1 MNRDQFEQMVLDDL
15 REIRKNVSI
24 LAAGQAGLRVK
35 VGMIAA
41 AAGTVASFI
50 FSALKGSA

>member
-24 LAAGQAGLRVK
+24 LTAGQAGLRVK

>member
-24 LAAGQAGLRVK
+24 LTAGQAGLRVK

-41 AAGTVASFI
+41 AAGTVASLVVA
-50 FSALKGSA
+50 ALKT